1 MHETNE
7 QVQSPPA
14 DQNTRAEQCAAE
26 IQRVL
31 REHGCRI
38 VSYIASTEPV
48 GTNQQGVIVRTGWG
62 VLPEAR

>member
-1 MHETNE
+1 MQETHEPI
-7 QVQSPPA
+7 QSPPA
-14 DQNTRAEQCAAE
+14 DPNARAEQCAAE

-38 VSYIASTEPV
+38 VSYVASTEPV